1 MSILDRDPSN
11 DQPPPASQAAERL
24 IRMTKNTYDQM
35 VMAFNHGS
43 EVFWSNRMG
52 ATPEEV
58 AAALGSDA
66 KEVFYL
72 HARLGELIGLVKPEA
87 IAEGLSVVGEFT
99 MNEDGTVTVL
109 PPTTPPPPPEPEPE
123 ATTTVEPGPEPEPEP
138 TTTVDPNA

>member
-1 MSILDRDPSN
+1 MSILDRDLSN

-24 IRMTKNTYDQM
+24 IRMTKNTYAQM

-43 EVFWSNRMG
+43 HVFWTNG
-52 ATPEEV
+52 EATPEEV

-99 MNEDGTVTVL
+99 MNEDGTVTIL
-109 PPTTPPPPPEPEPE
+109 PP
-123 ATTTVEPGPEPEPEP
+123 AS
-138 TTTVDPNA
+138 

>member
-58 AAALGSDA
+58 SAALGSDA

-99 MNEDGTVTVL
+99 MNEDGTVTVI
-109 PPTTPPPPPEPEPE
+109 PPTTPPPPEPEP
-123 ATTTVEPGPEPEPEP
+123 APEPAPEPEPEP
-138 TTTVDPNA
+138 EPEPVDPNA